1 MSELLDE
8 LAEYLSKRNKM
19 KFDTLGINVVPFTA
33 IHAYDGSV
41 AEVTL
46 ETDKSK
52 TDTPTITL
60 KTDPIWVKR
69 GIITRILYRL
79 NPTAAETYT
88 LMLFEAA
95 KANNYE
101 SNSRLLYESAAARVD
116 DTDYVE
122 EDAWIIFKLDTAGM
136 FYIATDWT
144 GAPGITPG
152 YVRIEGLAYA

>member
-1 MSELLDE
+1 MITTQYDA
-8 LAEYLSKRNKM
+8 LAAYLSQRGKM
-19 KFDTLGINVVPFTA
+19 KFDTRGKNVVPFIA
-33 IHAYDGSV
+33 IHSV
-41 AEVTL
+41 ESDDPIF

-60 KTDPIWVKR
+60 KTDPNWVKR

-88 LMLFEAA
+88 LMVFEAA

-122 EDAWIIFKLDTAGM
+122 EDAWIIFKLDTAGI

-144 GAPGITPG
+144 GAPGVTPG
-152 YVRIEGLAYA
+152 YIRIEGVAYA